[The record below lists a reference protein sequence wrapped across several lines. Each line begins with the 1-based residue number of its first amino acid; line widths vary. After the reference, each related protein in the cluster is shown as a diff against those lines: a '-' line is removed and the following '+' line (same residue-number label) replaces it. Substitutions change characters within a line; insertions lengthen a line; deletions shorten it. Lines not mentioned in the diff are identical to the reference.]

1 MVKVGVMILRVPKEE
16 AAYLYQLLESYE
28 GLTNHSTVSLEK
40 ELPFRDVQLHMAPD
54 LKIELLEVLANI
66 QKEIPALVVLTKS

>member
-1 MVKVGVMILRVPKEE
+1 MILRVPKEE

-54 LKIELLEVLANI
+54 LKAELLGVLENI
-66 QKEIPALVVLTKS
+66 KKEIPSLEILPKP